1 MNEQCLG
8 IDWGTKH
15 IGLALGNSET
25 KLATPLG
32 SVGSLEEILSMAKK
46 EEIER
51 LVIGVPFHS
60 SSEERALNSD
70 FKVFLK
76 ALESQSGLPI
86 SRVDERFTSQA
97 ADTLGASNKRD
108 GERDAI
114 AAMIILQ
121 SYFDSLNNS

>member
-8 IDWGTKH
+8 IDWGTKR
-15 IGLALGNSET
+15 IGLALGNALT

-32 SVGSLEEILSMAKK
+32 SVGSLEEVLTMAKK

-60 SSEERALNSD
+60 SSEERALSSD
-70 FKVFLK
+70 FKAFLE

-86 SRVDERFTSQA
+86 SQVDERFSSQA
-97 ADTLGASNKRD
+97 ADTLGAGQKRD